1 MKKPLCILILLLLL
15 SFSTTA
21 CTPAEEAMKITYGT
35 FTMASTDSQIVLR
48 EDNTLTIVNYDMSEL
63 EKVSYEDFMIAQ
75 QNAKREEENRLT
87 ADEEQRIRDG
97 IDLNGQFLDK
107 VSSFEAVDEDGWIG
121 ICVPVEGCE
130 YFLYMQFYP
139 SDNSIVF
146 DEKIFSL
153 EKG

>member
-1 MKKPLCILILLLLL
+1 VRKTLCVLIGIMLLVI
-15 SFSTTA
+15 SISA

-63 EKVSYEDFMIAQ
+63 EKISYEDFMIAQ
-75 QNAKREEENRLT
+75 QNAKREEGNRLS
-87 ADEEQRIRDG
+87 ADEEQKIREG
-97 IDLNGQFLDK
+97 IDLNGQFLDQ
-107 VSSFEAVDEDGWIG
+107 VNSFEAVDEDGWIG
-121 ICVPVEGCE
+121 IYVPVEGCE

>member
-1 MKKPLCILILLLLL
+1 MRKHLYILILLLLL
-15 SFSTTA
+15 ALSATA

-63 EKVSYEDFMIAQ
+63 EKVSYEDHLIAQ
-75 QNAKREEENRLT
+75 QNAKREEGNKLS
-87 ADEEQRIRDG
+87 ADEEQKIRDG
-97 IDLNGQFLDK
+97 IDLNGQFLDQ
-107 VSSFEAVDEDGWIG
+107 VNSFEAADEDGWIG
-121 ICVPVEGCE
+121 IYVPVEGCE

-139 SDNSIVF
+139 SDNSLVF
-146 DEKIFSL
+146 DQKIFSL